1 MKFSETQIGFEI
13 PRILATS
20 DVALRLL
27 HTRYDHVTPLYPN
40 TITKED
46 HVPTAVKHFKEE
58 EHTEKAVTEDK
69 VFAEENTGNQAAESQ
84 SRQETELSFV
94 QEEEPNTEALENI
107 DVRKVGCCL
116 SVCLS
121 EVVSR
126 NTFQARQS
134 KLTAVPCL
142 SLSSA
147 EVAGLRHS
155 SGRRVLNRF
164 CVFFALCSEQ

>member
-69 VFAEENTGNQAAESQ
+69 VFAEENITNQAAESQ

-116 SVCLS
+116 SVCLRWYL
-121 EVVSR
+121 VTHSR
-126 NTFQARQS
+126 PDSPNLQQS
-134 KLTAVPCL
+134 PA
-142 SLSSA
+142 SA
-147 EVAGLRHS
+147 SQVLR
-155 SGRRVLNRF
+155 LL
-164 CVFFALCSEQ
+164 A